1 MEAKEDPNAPKGP
14 VSEGTPLTAGSG
26 KWRTQLCGCFEDC
39 CICCSVCCCH
49 PITVGQ
55 IYERAVTKGLLKR
68 APMMMCLSIAIFLF
82 FCEAFQNAV
91 AGNGPLIYMYTISKA
106 AYNSEPGWD
115 DMYHWEYN
123 YTSHEY
129 QYHPTDESIEDA
141 AAARADVNEDIN
153 QAMAGP
159 VILITIGNLLGL
171 ASMCCMF
178 FIVCTVR
185 GAIRRREGIQPE
197 CCGECEDCC
206 CAFFCSSC
214 TQVCALPL
222 SDDCVPPS

>member
-1 MEAKEDPNAPKGP
+1 M
-14 VSEGTPLTAGSG
+14 
-26 KWRTQLCGCFEDC
+26 
-39 CICCSVCCCH
+39 
-49 PITVGQ
+49 
-55 IYERAVTKGLLKR
+55 
-68 APMMMCLSIAIFLF
+68 
-82 FCEAFQNAV
+82 NAV
-91 AGNGPLIYMYTISKA
+91 AGNGPLIYGYTIATA

-141 AAARADVNEDIN
+141 AAARADVNEDVN

-185 GAIRRREGIQPE
+185 GAIRRRPSPGGVAFAVPA
-197 CCGECEDCC
+197 GTGKEDREME
-206 CAFFCSSC
+206 
-214 TQVCALPL
+214 L
-222 SDDCVPPS
+222 CVPCSLEALAGLHPKVA